1 MELDKLHRTWN
12 TLGES
17 DPLWAILS
25 EPEKTGNRWNLDE
38 FLKTGEEEIRGLM
51 DYVGSLSVPPLKR
64 GVALDFGCGV
74 GRLTQA
80 LAQYFGEC
88 HGVDIAETMLERARA
103 INRHGD
109 RCTYHLNQVNS
120 LRLFPAETFDFIY
133 SNIVLQHMPVEVS
146 TSYLPEFVRVLKRG
160 GMVVFQLPSRLAV
173 GPRAAQPLLHGGALP
188 DSGYRA
194 ELVILNAPGSVAAD
208 RPFTVRVRVV
218 NRGDTTWPSWRDDL
232 THPIRLANHWARP
245 SGEMLAFTDGR
256 TELPHRLAPGE
267 AVDLDLAV
275 KAPSTAGA
283 CTLEVDLV
291 HELIAWF
298 KDRGSATATVPITV
312 EGPVA
317 EAPSVP
323 PSTDR
328 GIEMHAVPREQV
340 IEILLEAGATIV
352 DVQPDSWAG
361 PEWES
366 YRYCA
371 RKSPK

>member
-1 MELDKLHRTWN
+1 MKLDKLHQTWN

-38 FLKTGEEEIRGLM
+38 FLRTGEEEIRGLM
-51 DYVGSLSVPPLKR
+51 NYVESLSVPPLKR

-80 LAQYFGEC
+80 LALHFDEC

-103 INRHGD
+103 INRHGE
-109 RCTYHLNQVNS
+109 RCTYHLNQVND
-120 LRLFPAETFDFIY
+120 LQLFPSNTFDFVY
-133 SNIVLQHMPVEVS
+133 SNIVLQHMPLEAS

-160 GMVVFQLPSRLAV
+160 GLVVFQLPSRLAT
-173 GPRAAQPLLHGGALP
+173 GPRAVLPLSHDGALP

-194 ELVILNAPGSVAAD
+194 ELAILDAPATVAAEM
-208 RPFTVRVRVV
+208 PFTVRVRVR
-218 NRGDTTWPSWRDDL
+218 NAGDTPWPSWRDNMV
-232 THPIRLANHWARP
+232 HPVRLANHWSRD
-245 SGEMLAFTDGR
+245 GGNMLAVTDGR
-256 TELPHRLAPGE
+256 TELPHRIQPGE
-267 AVDLDLAV
+267 ELELDLAV
-275 KAPSTAGA
+275 TAPSTSGS

-291 HELIAWF
+291 HELIVWF
-298 KDRGSATATVPITV
+298 KDRGSPTASVPIRV
-312 EGPVA
+312 EGRPI
-317 EAPSVP
+317 EATLP
-323 PSTDR
+323 PSTDK
-328 GIEMHAVPREQV
+328 GIEMHAVPRERV
-340 IEILLEAGATIV
+340 IEILVDAGASMV

>member
-38 FLKTGEEEIRGLM
+38 FLKTGEEEIRGLLN
-51 DYVGSLSVPPLKR
+51 YVESLSVPPLKR

-80 LAQYFGEC
+80 LAHHFDEC

-103 INRHGD
+103 INRHGG
-109 RCTYHLNQVNS
+109 RCTYHLNQVDN
-120 LRLFPAETFDFIY
+120 LQLFPSDTFDFVY

-146 TSYLPEFVRVLKRG
+146 TAYLPEFVRVLRRG
-160 GMVVFQLPSRLAV
+160 GLVVFQLPSRLAI
-173 GPRAAQPLLHGGALP
+173 GPQAVQPLLHDGALP
-188 DSGYRA
+188 DSAYRA
-194 ELVILNAPGSVAAD
+194 RLVILDAPTAVPAGT
-208 RPFTVRVRVV
+208 PFTVRVRVT
-218 NRGDTTWPSWRDDL
+218 NGGDATWPSWRDNP
-232 THPIRLANHWARP
+232 THPIRLANHWSRD
-245 SGEMLAFTDGR
+245 GGDRLAFTDGR
-256 TELPHRLAPGE
+256 AELPHRIAPGE
-267 AVDLDLAV
+267 EFELDLAV
-275 KAPSTAGA
+275 TAPSAAGV

-298 KDRGSATATVPITV
+298 KDRGSSTASVPIRV
-312 EGPVA
+312 EGRPT
-317 EAPSVP
+317 EAAAP
-323 PSTDR
+323 PSPDR
-328 GIEMHAVPREQV
+328 GIEMHAVPRERV
-340 IEILLEAGATIV
+340 IEILVDAGSSIV

>member
-12 TLGES
+12 TLGEA

-51 DYVGSLSVPPLKR
+51 GYVESLSVPPLTR

-80 LAQYFGEC
+80 LARHFDEC

-103 INRHGD
+103 INRHGS
-109 RCTYHLNQVNS
+109 RCAYHLNQVND
-120 LRLFPAETFDFIY
+120 LRLFHSDTFDFVY
-133 SNIVLQHMPVEVS
+133 SNIVLQHMPLEAS
-146 TSYLPEFVRVLKRG
+146 TAYLPEFVRVLKRG
-160 GMVVFQLPSRLAV
+160 GLLIFQLPSRLAT
-173 GPRAAQPLLHGGALP
+173 GPRTVQPLLHGGALP
-188 DSGYRA
+188 DSAYRA
-194 ELVILNAPGSVAAD
+194 ELTILDAPATVPGGT
-208 RPFTVRVRVV
+208 PFTIRVRVA
-218 NRGDTTWPSWRDDL
+218 NRGDTTWPSWRDNPA
-232 THPIRLANHWARP
+232 HPIRLANHWSTEGGA
-245 SGEMLAFTDGR
+245 MLAVTDGR
-256 TELPHRLAPGE
+256 AELPHRIAPGE
-267 AVDLDLAV
+267 AIELDLAV
-275 KAPSTAGA
+275 TAPSTPGA
-283 CTLEVDLV
+283 CVLEVDLV

-298 KDRGSATATVPITV
+298 KDRGSSTASVPIR
-312 EGPVA
+312 VA
-317 EAPSVP
+317 GRPTAAAVT

-328 GIEMHAVPREQV
+328 GIEMHAVPRERV
-340 IEILLEAGATIV
+340 IEILVDAGASIV

>member
-80 LAQYFGEC
+80 LAHHFGEC

-103 INRHGD
+103 INRHGQ
-109 RCTYHLNQVNS
+109 RCTYHLNQVDN
-120 LRLFPAETFDFIY
+120 LQLFPSDTFDFVY
-133 SNIVLQHMPVEVS
+133 SNIVLQHMPLEVS

-160 GMVVFQLPSRLAV
+160 GLVVFQLPSRLAS
-173 GPRAAQPLLHGGALP
+173 GPRAVQPLLHGGALP

-194 ELVILNAPGSVAAD
+194 QLVILDAPATVAAGM
-208 RPFTVRVRVV
+208 PFTVRVRVV
-218 NRGDTTWPSWRDDL
+218 NRGDTTWPSWLDNSI
-232 THPIRLANHWARP
+232 HPIRLANHWAKD
-245 SGEMLAFTDGR
+245 GGDMLAFTDGR
-256 TELPHRLAPGE
+256 AELPHRIAPGE
-267 AVDLDLAV
+267 AFELDLAV
-275 KAPSTAGA
+275 KAPATAGS

-298 KDRGSATATVPITV
+298 KDRGSSTASVPIRV
-312 EGPVA
+312 EGQPA
-317 EAPSVP
+317 EAVP
-323 PSTDR
+323 PSSDR
-328 GIEMHAVPREQV
+328 GIEMHAVPRERV
-340 IEILLEAGATIV
+340 IEILIGAGASIV
-352 DVQPDSWAG
+352 DVQSDSWAG